1 MTLYTDIPT
10 RAEIDALWETA
21 TPASV
26 SLYVP
31 TEPASSGEAERI
43 AFKNLTRTALDQ
55 LAESGTAS
63 KEDLAA
69 LAEAFAALEEDAEFW
84 RHQART
90 VAVFATPGWV
100 RTFRLPNRLVEL
112 VVAGD
117 RLHVK
122 PLMRA
127 VTFPQTAFVLALA
140 QGGVQLLETVPDAAP
155 QLVPVPGMPRDVASA
170 VGKSSIKDRAPIRRL
185 QGHEGQKVRM
195 RQYARLVDHALREVL
210 PGHGVPLVIA
220 ATEPLDSIFRSL
232 CRYPDVVP
240 ETVPGSPENV
250 SDVDLVGEA
259 RTVLDRYY
267 AGRLAELKDLFE
279 QRAGQNRTSTDVA
292 TVARLATQGAVDTLF
307 LDIDAVVPGE
317 VADDGAVAF
326 AEEIGPGTVGVA
338 DEIAR
343 RAWLSGARL
352 VAVRREDVPGGGNL
366 ASILRYA
373 L

>member
-10 RAEIDALWETA
+10 RAEIDVLWETA
-21 TPASV
+21 SQAAV

-31 TEPASSGEAERI
+31 TEPASSGDAERI
-43 AFKNLTRTALDQ
+43 AFKNLVRQSLDQ
-55 LAESGTAS
+55 LADRD
-63 KEDLAA
+63 KHDLAA
-69 LAEAFAALEEDAEFW
+69 LEEALVGLEEDDEFW

-90 VAVFATPGWV
+90 LAVFATPEWL

-112 VVAGD
+112 AVAGE

-140 QGGVQLLETVPDAAP
+140 QGGLRLLETVPDAAP
-155 QLVPVPGMPRDVASA
+155 EVVRVPDMPSDVASA
-170 VGKSSIKDRAPIRRL
+170 VGKSSIKDRAPVRRL
-185 QGHEGQKVRM
+185 QGEEGQKVRM
-195 RQYARLVDHALREVL
+195 RQYARQIDHALREVL

-220 ATEPLDSIFRSL
+220 ATEPLDAIFRSV

-240 ETVPGSPENV
+240 ETVAGNPENV
-250 SDVDLVGEA
+250 ADVDLVATA
-259 RTVLDRYY
+259 RDVLDRYY

-279 QRAGQNRTSTDVA
+279 QRTGQHRTSLDVA
-292 TVARLATQGAVDTLF
+292 TVARLVTQGAVDTLF
-307 LDIDAVVPGE
+307 LDIDAVVPGT
-317 VADDGAVAF
+317 VAADGAVTF
-326 AEEIGPGTVGVA
+326 ADEPAPGTPGVA

-352 VAVRREDVPGGGNL
+352 VAVRREDVPGGGDL
-366 ASILRYA
+366 AAILRYA
-373 L
+373 A